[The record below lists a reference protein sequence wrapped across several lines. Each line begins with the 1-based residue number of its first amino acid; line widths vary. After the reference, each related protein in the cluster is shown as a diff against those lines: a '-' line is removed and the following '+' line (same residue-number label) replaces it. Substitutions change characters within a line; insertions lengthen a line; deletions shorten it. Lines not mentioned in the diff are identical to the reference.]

1 MQKILSGNQVKSLDQ
16 KYIEGE
22 VIHSYQ
28 LMERAAQAFCN
39 WFVAQVPKEK
49 SVSIYCGTGNNGG
62 DGLAISRILNQMG
75 YSVAVGYIG
84 NPDKGSA
91 DFQHNLHLLPE
102 KLPVSNWEKV
112 AESEVLIDAVFGV
125 GINRPLEGEY
135 LKLIRYLNE
144 RTSLKISVDTP
155 SGLPSDG
162 PLEGEV
168 FRADYTL
175 SFQFPK
181 LSLLAPEHAACT
193 GKLTVQSIGIEQR
206 YFDSFESNRFFF
218 SGENLIKY
226 HKKFLTSSH
235 KGDFGRVVL
244 AGGSYGKMGS
254 IGLST
259 RAALRTGSGLVFCHI
274 PACGVEII
282 QGSIP
287 EAMVLPP
294 GSEKEVGDKLH
305 TEGIDAV
312 GIGPG
317 LGKGKNAAE
326 LVYQL
331 LSHYSGP
338 TVLDAD
344 AINILGDNPAWLN
357 SLHSNVVLTPHLKEF
372 ERLTGVAAKNH
383 FHRMDQARDFAREY
397 SCTLVLKGAFTLI
410 SFPDGQQ
417 VFNNSGS
424 LHMATGGSG
433 DVLTGIL
440 TSFLGQ
446 GYTMKNAVLC
456 GVFHHGHA
464 GELAGADRG
473 RGTLASD
480 ILERIPDSLLHYGI
494 A

>member
-22 VIHSYQ
+22 DIHSYQ
-28 LMERAAQAFCN
+28 LMERAAQAFCD
-39 WFVAQVPKEK
+39 WFVTLVPKDR
-49 SVSIYCGTGNNGG
+49 SVSVYCGTGNNGG
-62 DGLAISRILNQMG
+62 DGLAIARILKQMG
-75 YSVAVGYIG
+75 FSVAVGYIG

-91 DFQHNLHLLPE
+91 DFQQNLHLLPE
-102 KLPVSNWEKV
+102 KLPVSEWQNV
-112 AESEVLIDAVFGV
+112 TESDVLIDAVFGV

-135 LKLIRYLNE
+135 LKLIQYLNGK
-144 RTSLKISVDTP
+144 TSLKISVDMP

-181 LSLLAPEHAACT
+181 ISLLVPEHAAYS
-193 GKLTVQSIGIEQR
+193 GKLIVRSIGIGGN

-218 SGENLIKY
+218 SGENLIRY
-226 HKKFLTSSH
+226 HKKFLPSSH
-235 KGDFGRVVL
+235 KGDFGRVIL

-282 QGSIP
+282 QSSIP

-294 GSEKEVGDKLH
+294 GGEKEVGDSMDAG
-305 TEGIDAV
+305 GIDAV

-317 LGKGKNAAE
+317 LGKGENAAK
-326 LVYQL
+326 LVYQI
-331 LSHYSGP
+331 LSQYTGP

-357 SLHSNVVLTPHLKEF
+357 SLHANVVLTPHLKEF
-372 ERLTGVAAKNH
+372 ERLTGMAGKNH
-383 FHRMDQARDFAREY
+383 FHRMDMARDFAGKYR
-397 SCTLVLKGAFTLI
+397 CTLVLKGAFTLI

-417 VFNNSGS
+417 VFNNSGT

-433 DVLTGIL
+433 DVLTGML

-446 GYTMKNAVLC
+446 GYSMKNAVLC

-464 GELAGADRG
+464 GELAGSYLG

-480 ILERIPDSLLHYGI
+480 ILEKIPESLLHHGI
-494 A
+494 E